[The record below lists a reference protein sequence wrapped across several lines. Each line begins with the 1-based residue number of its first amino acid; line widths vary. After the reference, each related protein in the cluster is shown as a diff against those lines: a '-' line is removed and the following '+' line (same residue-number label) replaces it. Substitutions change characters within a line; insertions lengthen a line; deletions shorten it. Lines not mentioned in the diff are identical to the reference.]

1 MIFNRFL
8 FLCNLGFAIHSMLPN
23 ELDKQAEEEAEKD
36 DVESVGDG
44 NGNGNGNGKG
54 ADWEM
59 QSIGGPASPPG
70 PYTSGPFTPGPFT
83 PRTTAFRTLD
93 RKGPPPQLQ
102 PARFA

>member
-1 MIFNRFL
+1 MMLNRFL

-36 DVESVGDG
+36 DVESVGYG
-44 NGNGNGNGKG
+44 NGNGNGGGNGKE

-59 QSIGGPASPPG
+59 QSIGGSASPPG

-93 RKGPPPQLQ
+93 RKGPP
-102 PARFA
+102 ARFA